1 MKMRDLRSLRYV
13 NSGDQVSLLY
23 PKHGSMNV
31 LQRIVGEVVSYGVGP
46 NGKYITVQSDNGVF
60 RSLSESK
67 IVKLRKQV

>member
-13 NSGDQVSLLY
+13 AEGDQVNCLY

-31 LQRIVGEVVSYGVGP
+31 LQRVMGEVVSVGTGP
-46 NGKYITVQSDNGVF
+46 SGKYITVQSDNGVF